1 MVVVVFLSV
10 VDGLALIEVVED
22 VLWLV
27 NSTFD
32 EVVADVVEDAVDVDV
47 VNVVVFVEV
56 EVEREDSPD
65 DEETVPKS
73 DRKVNVIE
81 SDAIKS

>member
-10 VDGLALIEVVED
+10 VDGLALIDVVED

-32 EVVADVVEDAVDVDV
+32 EVLADVVEDAVDVDV

-73 DRKVNVIE
+73 DMKVNVIE
-81 SDAIKS
+81 SDAIKF

>member
-73 DRKVNVIE
+73 YRKVNVIE